1 MTISHP
7 KITLY
12 DGCTYEQALTIIS
25 DRKLRQCEAAPNS
38 VVAICFSDDAAL
50 VAFKIQFYET
60 TVFQDETALVSPA
73 EIRAVEA
80 YISEN
85 NLESHIAR
93 TDLLAVRFYD
103 TDDERAFEAESSF
116 GTAIHIVC
124 TDLE

>member
-1 MTISHP
+1 MTISPP
-7 KITLY
+7 KVTLY
-12 DGCTYEQALTIIS
+12 DGCTYEQALIIIS
-25 DRKLRQCEAAPNS
+25 DRKLRQCEAAPNP
-38 VVAICFSDDAAL
+38 VLAIRFQEDAAL
-50 VAFKIQFYET
+50 VAFKFLFHEE

-73 EIRAVEA
+73 EIGAVEA

-103 TDDERAFEAESSF
+103 TDDERAFEAEAGFS
-116 GTAIHIVC
+116 TAIHIVC